1 MSSSA
6 STPPSINIYA
16 AAKAYEARQQAAKD
30 HSQSPMSSSSSTYSS
45 SPQTPSS
52 ADASKSAQ
60 KQKQKAVHMRRQSLL
75 SMSPSFACRVVIV
88 ALPEAAFRLCRL
100 PDLD

>member
-52 ADASKSAQ
+52 ANASKSAQ

-75 SMSPSFACRVVIV
+75 SMPPSLLVGWLSYRCQMPHFGSVCFPV
-88 ALPEAAFRLCRL
+88 
-100 PDLD
+100 